1 MKRVAQDYRDVTNE
15 KTCVQSTTVD
25 RRKQGYLLCWERNT
39 SRTRMVQ
46 THRAYPPV
54 QFIECLQLVGAYV
67 SVTHAQTLYNAPL
80 SLSLQLLTN
89 TLSLCV
95 SVCLA
100 LSLPPT
106 THRMLYKSYIN
117 ASSTPFRWTS
127 QSHLFRTPLYKS
139 NIFTWN
145 CDRFVLHNLLYI
157 NQY

>member
-1 MKRVAQDYRDVTNE
+1 MKRVAQDYRDFTNE
-15 KTCVQSTTVD
+15 KTRVQSTTVD
-25 RRKQGYLLCWERNT
+25 SRKQGYFLSWERNT
-39 SRTRMVQ
+39 SLTQMVQ
-46 THRAYPPV
+46 THRACPPV
-54 QFIECLQLVGAYV
+54 QFIECVCSWWVLMYQWLM
-67 SVTHAQTLYNAPL
+67 HRLYTMRL
-80 SLSLQLLTN
+80 SLSPASDKHT
-89 TLSLCV
+89 LCV

-117 ASSTPFRWTS
+117 ASSTPFWWTS
-127 QSHLFRTPLYKS
+127 QPHLFRKPLYKS